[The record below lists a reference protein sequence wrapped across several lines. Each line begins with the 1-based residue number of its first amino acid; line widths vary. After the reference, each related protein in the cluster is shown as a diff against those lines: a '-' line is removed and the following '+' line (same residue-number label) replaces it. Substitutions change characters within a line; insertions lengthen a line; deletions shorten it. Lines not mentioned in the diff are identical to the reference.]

1 MQNPFAIV
9 PIKGI
14 SSPASKDK
22 PMEGGKWKIVEEF
35 NGKSHE
41 DGGIDIEVSGG
52 VVKRIHA
59 PYDKP
64 DEIAKKGKFWKGLAS
79 GAYGFAEGFVDAG
92 TFGLTDKYTDQLY
105 GKIEDKMGGT
115 ESEKRE
121 RASIR
126 GYSTAAGAM
135 TNVPSMFFGAGIQQ
149 TTKGLGEGISKGSP
163 DSKFAQQVG
172 YYLPKAGSAVNK
184 AMFGVW
190 DDNTAKMFGMEGGAI
205 RDFTDIYMGPQKA
218 APQGGPGGPAPS
230 EGPMPEMQRGP
241 AFPQMPYPRQG
252 GALRQEIA
260 GAGSGGR
267 GTGGSGI
274 DLSGI
279 PQMEYGEMG
288 GPLQLRPHPIYSAQT
303 QDYLNK
309 YGVNV

>member
-1 MQNPFAIV
+1 MA
-9 PIKGI
+9 
-14 SSPASKDK
+14 SPASKEK
-22 PMEGGKWKIVEEF
+22 PMEGGKWKIIEEF

-52 VVKRIHA
+52 LVRRIHA

-79 GAYGFAEGFVDAG
+79 GAYGLAEGFVDSA
-92 TFGLTDKYTDQLY
+92 TFGLTDKATDKLY

-135 TNVPSMFFGAGIQQ
+135 ANVPSMFLGFGVQQ

-163 DSKFAQQVG
+163 DSKFAQKVG
-172 YYLPKAGSAVNK
+172 FYLPKAGSAVNQ
-184 AMFGVW
+184 AMFGLW
-190 DDNTAKMFGMEGGAI
+190 DDKYAKYVGQKGAI
-205 RDFTDIYMGPQKA
+205 SDLTDIYMGKEAQ

-230 EGPMPEMQRGP
+230 EGPMPEAQRGS
-241 AFPQMPYPRQG
+241 AFPQMPYPKQG
-252 GALRQEIA
+252 GTLRQEIA

-279 PQMEYGEMG
+279 GPMEYGEAG
-288 GPLQLRPHPIYSAQT
+288 GPLQFRPHPVYSAQA
-303 QDYLNK
+303 QGYLGK
-309 YGVNV
+309 YGINV